1 MGAPLGRYP
10 GGLDLPLNSS
20 VCELYDEGRGVPV
33 RNTSTLTD
41 GEIRECYLRTGLVYT
56 CPLTGTSGCGPLLGN
71 MDAYGADVLCLI
83 VLVSALMTNAQMS
96 TILLGNVKQKNQFD
110 QFIIQQEKIRQR
122 MGNTLFSSGEFF
134 VVCM

>member
-71 MDAYGADVLCLI
+71 MDAYGAD
-83 VLVSALMTNAQMS
+83 
-96 TILLGNVKQKNQFD
+96 G
-110 QFIIQQEKIRQR
+110 
-122 MGNTLFSSGEFF
+122 TLFDRVGECINDKRSDEYYFY
-134 VVCM
+134 